1 MLASQ
6 AAKYAPPDKPA
17 EKIHP
22 DGHEDEVYA
31 NGEEEKESRKHDDL
45 PTKMTPGHLFHIIH
59 RLLVL
64 VAAIFYIVRSIDAAQ
79 SMFEVL
85 DFSLGNQD
93 MSFPAFALTNIG
105 NYIGTTTMRQS
116 PLLTLLGNVT
126 TLRNDTLYLD
136 DDTTNFNACTT
147 VKMDSTLYGNAFLR
161 TMLATFVADTS
172 YNFTFLSSAE
182 LIMPIVDCSFYP
194 IAQPDNSNLRI
205 YYLMRSKTN
214 FDDVYLMTFSLSTQD
229 YSIPAQNQK
238 GPAGIAMFSYVDD
251 LTTTSIT
258 HNIAIALGYPF
269 GTLSFEVYVLTGIDS
284 NHRWLLSSVP
294 QYPLLE
300 TSKDVVTA
308 CRAGFYVQAETEQSN
323 VNNMYW
329 ALETSPL
336 NEIKYWNWDGGAVLN
351 DSWAWVHAIHIYF
364 AADTIFNLLV
374 LSALIYRNFR
384 KGKLWVGDAFASISN
399 SLVLRGTLVI
409 FTWYINGFWT
419 ITEYS
424 LHNAYDLWGGAQLFV
439 YTKLIR
445 ADLMTVYMSVA
456 GGVGYIMRERI
467 DPALVVLIYEIAFQY
482 RVSTVDGLKAIH
494 NALIADAKDDFDL
507 GYLGVD
513 TTILG
518 ASPMTYWTIHV
529 LSNKSAKLI
538 FSTLLPI
545 FITIIAVVVFAFI
558 RKIDRVF
565 RPEKLHVIKVTSY
578 SDKKE
583 LLLAQKGAFTMFEIA
598 TGAALQVRYGVVSD
612 YENCV
617 FIRGVKYAS
626 ADGIYCSGYLIANG
640 KFLIATEDLLTIIIM
655 KIIRVRFRNVYVYEV
670 SERTVQQTAR
680 LVYPQTISFVD
691 LMNLDIGLLS

>member
-1 MLASQ
+1 MQASQ
-6 AAKYAPPDKPA
+6 AAKYTSENQTVDNEA
-17 EKIHP
+17 EGDDNAHGK
-22 DGHEDEVYA
+22 DE
-31 NGEEEKESRKHDDL
+31 NESKKHDDL
-45 PTKMTPGHLFHIIH
+45 PTKLTPGHLFHIIH

-64 VAAIFYIVRSIDAAQ
+64 ASAICYIVRSIDAAH

-93 MSFPAFALTNIG
+93 LTFPAFILSNID
-105 NYIGTTTMRQS
+105 NYLDTSTIRQS
-116 PLLTLLGNVT
+116 PLLALIGNGT
-126 TLRNDTLYLD
+126 ALRNDTLYLD
-136 DDTTNFNACTT
+136 VSGFNFKECTS
-147 VKMDSTLYGNAFLR
+147 VIMDHTLYGNTFLR
-161 TMLATFVADTS
+161 KVHSMFTADTS
-172 YNFTFLSSAE
+172 YNFTFLTSVD
-182 LIMPIVDCSFYP
+182 LIMPVVDCSFYP
-194 IAQPDNSNLRI
+194 IKQPDNSNLRI

-214 FDDVYLMTFSLSTQD
+214 ADDIYLMTFSLSTQD

-238 GPAGIAMFSYVDD
+238 GPAGIAMFSFVNDM
-251 LTTTSIT
+251 TTATVTHSI
-258 HNIAIALGYPF
+258 AVALGYPF
-269 GTLSFEVYVLTGIDS
+269 EPLSFEVYQMTGIDS

-329 ALETSPL
+329 ELESTPF
-336 NEIKYWNWDGGAVLN
+336 NAVKYWNWAGGAVLN

-364 AADTIFNLLV
+364 AADTIINLIV
-374 LSALIYRNFR
+374 LFALIYRNFR

-456 GGVGYIMRERI
+456 GAVGYLVRERI

-482 RVSTVDGLKAIH
+482 RTSTIHGLTAIC
-494 NALIADAKDDFDL
+494 NALISDAQADFDL

-529 LSNKSAKLI
+529 LKNKSAKLI

-545 FITIIAVVVFAFI
+545 FITILAVVVFAFI
-558 RKIDRVF
+558 RKIVRVF
-565 RPEKLHVIKVTSY
+565 QPEKLNVIKVTSY

-640 KFLIATEDLLTIIIM
+640 KYLIATEDLLTIIIM

-680 LVYPQTISFVD
+680 LVYPHTISVVD